1 MKIDL
6 YNFFKYFDE
15 KNPKHRAAVEQFELD
30 LEKKATELIQDES
43 NWVRIY
49 RTPNTPP
56 EPKGIVLNVPY
67 YPQTDNYALPDSTCN
82 SSACAMCLKYFKPG
96 SLPSS
101 ARGDDHYLKKVLTEG
116 NSTDH
121 GVQTRVLESYGL
133 KSSFHYDLGFDDLD
147 RELKEGRPVVLGIL
161 HRGPESSPYGGG
173 HMIVVIGKMENGD
186 YLIHDPYGSIYDG
199 YSGPVTNGRKV
210 VYSRKMLEKRW
221 TVKHPNDGWGRI
233 FDVKKSD
240 SSTSNETEYDI
251 PERGVELIKEFEGFS
266 SKAYYDPHTGLLPIT
281 IAYGSTRKIDGTPF
295 HIGETMTKE
304 EGEKLLIYQINKE
317 FIPSLQKIP
326 YWNEMNDKMKSAI
339 LDFAYNLGAN
349 FYGASGFNTIT
360 RVLREKKWDEVPAA
374 LELYRNPG
382 SSVEAGLL
390 RRRKREG
397 LLWQE
402 GLEDIGYK

>member
-6 YNFFKYFDE
+6 HNFFKYFDE
-15 KNPKHRAAVEQFELD
+15 KNPKHVAAVEQFEVD
-30 LEKKATELIQDES
+30 LADSPLLEDTA

-49 RTPNTPP
+49 RTPV
-56 EPKGIVLNVPY
+56 EESKPKSNILEVPY
-67 YPQTDNYALPDSTCN
+67 YPQTDNYRDANRTCN
-82 SSACAMCLKYFKPG
+82 SSACAMCLEYFKPG
-96 SLPSS
+96 TLKGTK
-101 ARGDDHYLKKVLTEG
+101 GDDAYIRKVFSIGDTA
-116 NSTDH
+116 DH
-121 GVQTRVLESYGL
+121 LVQTRVLNSYGI
-133 KSSFHYDLGFDDLD
+133 KSSFHYHLSFTDLD
-147 RELKEGRPVVLGIL
+147 RELDQQKPVVIGIL
-161 HRGPESSPYGGG
+161 HRGSLSHPTGG
-173 HMIVVIGKMENGD
+173 HMVVVVGKTPSGD
-186 YLIHDPYGSIYDG
+186 YVVNDPYGSLNDNYTGSVYNGKGAIYKR
-199 YSGPVTNGRKV
+199 SE
-210 VYSRKMLEKRW
+210 LERRW
-221 TVKHPNDGWGRI
+221 TPDGANSGWGRI
-233 FDVKKSD
+233 FESP
-240 SSTSNETEYDI
+240 TNNTNEAKNTNEVPLVGI
-251 PERGVELIKEFEGFS
+251 NLIKEFEGFS

-402 GLEDIGYK
+402 GLEDICYK